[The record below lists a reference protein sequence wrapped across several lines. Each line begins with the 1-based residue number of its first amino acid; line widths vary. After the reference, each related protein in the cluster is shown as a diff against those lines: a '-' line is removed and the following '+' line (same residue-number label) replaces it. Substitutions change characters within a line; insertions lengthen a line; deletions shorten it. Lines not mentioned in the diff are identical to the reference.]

1 MSMLVTPTVSP
12 DRLAAILAKHRAA
25 QTSNKLPPT
34 VLELASWTRTPE
46 TEYTF
51 TDSSAAIDTIVNK
64 HNPVMPLAWNQGIG
78 RTGEII
84 TYNDKQMEA
93 ITRAGRNG
101 ESIVLIGAAGAGKT
115 TCQQGITSELILSGR
130 AGVLNAD
137 GHKYL
142 KSGTPGIVVIAYT
155 RRATNNI
162 RRFMPAD
169 MKDNC
174 LTYHK
179 LMEYAPIFY
188 ETVDPV
194 TNRLIKTMRFEATRN
209 FIRPLPS
216 SIHTVIIEEGSMFS
230 KEYFDELKQAL
241 PHEVQFIFL
250 GDIQQLP
257 PVFGSAILGYKMLE
271 LPVVE
276 LTEIYRQALESP
288 IIRLAHRILSGVPIP
303 ASEYEEWKVPGKL
316 TIHPWKKK
324 LSADVGT
331 LTAASFFTGALSANV
346 YDPEQD
352 IILLPFNKS
361 FGTDDLNRHIAG
373 FIARKQNRTVY
384 EIIAGFDKLYLAV
397 GDKVMFE
404 KEDAIIISIEP
415 NLAYGG
421 RAPQKPSTTLDYFG
435 HEQGKVNPEAQN
447 EQERSDKEQ
456 EEQAVIDN
464 IDFLMAQAANMEDE
478 DRVRQSSHIVTL
490 RRAESDIEYSIE
502 TAGELN
508 AVILGYALTV
518 HKSQGSEWR
527 KVFCVF
533 HQSHATM
540 LQRELL
546 YTAVTRAK
554 EELYVICEPET
565 FTNGIISQRIKGNTL
580 AEKAE
585 FFKGKVAEIAKQTA
599 LREKELLS

>member
-1 MSMLVTPTVSP
+1 MAMPTSP
-12 DRLAAILAKHRAA
+12 SAISAERLAQILALHRTKQA
-25 QTSNKLPPT
+25 KLPET
-34 VLELASWTRTPE
+34 LLELASWTRTPD
-46 TEYTF
+46 TEHTF
-51 TDSSAAIDTIVNK
+51 TDAAIDSIVERDT
-64 HNPVMPLAWNQGIG
+64 PRESLGWNQGIG
-78 RTGEII
+78 RTGEVI

-101 ESIVLIGAAGAGKT
+101 ESIVLIGAAGSGKT
-115 TCQQGITSELILSGR
+115 TCQQGITMELVQSGR

-162 RRFMPAD
+162 RRFLPEN

-179 LMEYAPIFY
+179 LMEYEPVFY
-188 ETVDPV
+188 ETVDPI
-194 TNRLIKTMRFEATRN
+194 TNRMVKTMRFEAARN

-216 SIHTVIIEEGSMFS
+216 SIHTIIIEEGSMFS

-288 IIRLAHRILSGVPIP
+288 IIRLAHRILSGKPIP
-303 ASEYEEWKVPGKL
+303 AAEYAEWKIPGKL
-316 TIHPWKKK
+316 TLHAWKKK
-324 LSADVGT
+324 LSSDVAL
-331 LTAASFFTGALSANV
+331 LTAASFFTGAIAAGIFNA
-346 YDPEQD
+346 ETD

-361 FGTDDLNRHIAG
+361 FGTDDLNRHIAS
-373 FIARKQNRTVY
+373 FIAKKEGRKVY
-384 EIIAGFDKLYLAV
+384 EIIAGFEKMYLAV

-404 KEDAIIISIEP
+404 KEDAIVTNIEI

-421 RAPQKPSTTLDYFG
+421 RAPQVASSTLDYFG
-435 HEQGKVNPEAQN
+435 HEHGEKPVEDLHEEDSDAAAMEAM
-447 EQERSDKEQ
+447 
-456 EEQAVIDN
+456 
-464 IDFLMAQAANMEDE
+464 DFLLAQVANSSDE
-478 DRVRQSSHIVTL
+478 DRVRQASHVVTL
-490 RRAESDIEYSIE
+490 RRAESDIEYSLE

-508 AVILGYALTV
+508 AIALGYALTV

-527 KVFCVF
+527 KVYCVF

-565 FTNGIISQRIKGNTL
+565 FTNGINSQRIKGDTL

-585 FFKGKVAEIAKQTA
+585 FFKGKVTEQAKQAA
-599 LREKELLS
+599 LKLAQEEVA